1 MLRLQSP
8 WTRYGLALAATEIA
22 SLLYFFAGPNYADAD
37 IRYFGFLLAV
47 VVSALLGGLGPGLLA
62 TGFAALGSAYLF
74 LPPIFSIQ
82 VASEDG
88 IARLALFAGEG
99 ILLSFIGGMVR
110 DANTADIA
118 VSMSRRYLLALL
130 FVSTATGLKLL
141 AFAAVERELPFT
153 FFYAAIAAST
163 FSGGLGPGLAATLL
177 SSVSARYFFLDP
189 RYSLDVFTF
198 KDTARVAFF
207 IVEGI
212 LLAGLSAKYPK
223 ARRIVRDAIAQVRQY
238 TKRMQRSVED
248 VRALRRISKDVIW
261 ELDLA
266 TNRMMRGAT
275 ETESPETPAATMS
288 FSSWLLQ
295 IHPEDRPAVNASL
308 KLALQDGSEEWL
320 CEYRRLRMGGTFTHV
335 LDHAY
340 IIKDDARNPVRV
352 VGRTADVSESTRA
365 AGVSS
370 KEREYRTSFE
380 KNPLAIL
387 LTDNE
392 LRIMTANH
400 AAREVLGYSLSEL
413 ARMNAAILF
422 EPGRRETVVSMLASL
437 DPQDHP
443 SITIEEECVR
453 ADGEIFRGKIA
464 AAVISGAEGRSNG
477 RVIMIEDVSQR
488 S

>member
-22 SLLYFFAGPNYADAD
+22 SLLYFFAGPDYADSD

-62 TGFAALGSAYLF
+62 TGFATLGSAYLF

-82 VASEDG
+82 VASEG
-88 IARLALFAGEG
+88 GLARLILFAGEG
-99 ILLSFIGGMVR
+99 VLVSFIGGMIR
-110 DANTADIA
+110 EAKTAEIEI
-118 VSMSRRYLLALL
+118 SLSRRYLLALL

-141 AFAAVERELPFT
+141 AFAVVERELPFT
-153 FFYAAIAAST
+153 FFYAAIATSSFA
-163 FSGGLGPGLAATLL
+163 GGLGPGLAATLL
-177 SSVSARYFFLDP
+177 ASVSARYFFLDP
-189 RYSLDVFTF
+189 RYSLSVLTL
-198 KDTARVAFF
+198 KDAARVAFF
-207 IVEGI
+207 ILEGI

-223 ARRIVRDAIAQVRQY
+223 ARQIASDAIARILQY
-238 TKRMQRSVED
+238 TKRMQRSIED
-248 VRALRRISKDVIW
+248 VRALRLISKDVIW

-275 ETESPETPAATMS
+275 ETESAETPAATMS

-295 IHPEDRPAVNASL
+295 IHPEDRSAVNASL
-308 KLALQDGSEEWL
+308 NSALHDGSEEWL
-320 CEYRRLRMGGTFTHV
+320 CEYRKLRIGGTFGYV
-335 LDHAY
+335 SDHAY

-352 VGRTADVSESTRA
+352 VGRTADVSESSRPSSVFSRA
-365 AGVSS
+365 
-370 KEREYRTSFE
+370 REYRASFE

-400 AAREVLGYSLSEL
+400 AAREVLGYSLTEL
-413 ARMNAAILF
+413 ARMNAEKLF
-422 EPGRRETVVSMLASL
+422 APATRETVVSTLMSL
-437 DPQDHP
+437 DPSDHP

-477 RVIMIEDVSQR
+477 RVIMIEDILQR

>member
-22 SLLYFFAGPNYADAD
+22 SLLYFFVGTDYADAN

-47 VVSALLGGLGPGLLA
+47 VVSAILGGVGPGLLA
-62 TGFAALGSAYLF
+62 TGFAALGSTYLF
-74 LPPIFSIQ
+74 LPPIFSVQI
-82 VASEDG
+82 ASEDG
-88 IARLALFAGEG
+88 MARLALFAGEG

-110 DANTADIA
+110 DAKTADIA

-163 FSGGLGPGLAATLL
+163 FAGGLGPGLAATLL
-177 SSVSARYFFLDP
+177 ASVSARYFFLDP
-189 RYSLDVFTF
+189 RYSLFVLTL
-198 KDTARVAFF
+198 KDAARVALF
-207 IVEGI
+207 ILEGI

-223 ARRIVRDAIAQVRQY
+223 ARQIAGDAIAKIQQY

-248 VRALRRISKDVIW
+248 VRALRLISKDVIW

-295 IHPEDRPAVNASL
+295 IHPEDRPVVNASL
-308 KLALQDGSEEWL
+308 KSALQDGSEEWL

-335 LDHAY
+335 SDHAY
-340 IIKDDARNPVRV
+340 IIKDQARNPVRV
-352 VGRTADVSESTRA
+352 VGRTADLTESSRA

-370 KEREYRTSFE
+370 KEREYRASFE

-400 AAREVLGYSLSEL
+400 SARDVLGYSLSEL
-413 ARMNAAILF
+413 ARMNAATLF
-422 EPGRRETVVSMLASL
+422 VPGRRETIVSILVSL

-443 SITIEEECVR
+443 SITIEEECMR

-477 RVIMIEDVSQR
+477 RVIMIEDASHR
-488 S
+488 I